1 MVYANARDCEIY
13 GAELHIAQ
21 VYTVCTDLIFLF
33 LLEIFSIKYCLKL
46 PACLK
51 RLVTNEVFSK
61 NKQKAKSIMFCH
73 YLIVII

>member
-33 LLEIFSIKYCLKL
+33 LLEIFSIKYYLKL
-46 PACLK
+46 PA
-51 RLVTNEVFSK
+51 
-61 NKQKAKSIMFCH
+61 
-73 YLIVII
+73 